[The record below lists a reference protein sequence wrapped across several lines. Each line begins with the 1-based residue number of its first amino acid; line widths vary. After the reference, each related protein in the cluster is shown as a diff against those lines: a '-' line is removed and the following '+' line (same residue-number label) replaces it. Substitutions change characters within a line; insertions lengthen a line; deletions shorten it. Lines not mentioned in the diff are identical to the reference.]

1 MYFNFSIFNFFSKK
15 EKWDKLFSFYKRLS
29 EHKHLEFEVFYS
41 NRELFQ
47 IEFKFQPIKE
57 DHAGGR
63 ILINILG
70 WEAELRFYDNRH
82 WDYKNNC
89 WEDNT
94 AKEMIKN
101 NFDGF

>member
-15 EKWDKLFSFYKRLS
+15 QKWDKLFSFYKRLS
-29 EHKHLEFEVFYS
+29 KHKHLEFECFYS
-41 NRELFQ
+41 NWQLFQ
-47 IEFKFQPIKE
+47 IEFKFQPIRE

-89 WEDNT
+89 WEE
-94 AKEMIKN
+94 K
-101 NFDGF
+101 G